1 MQNYDTKI
9 MNRLKRIE
17 GQVRG
22 IQNMMV
28 EERSCK
34 EVISQLSAV
43 RSATDKLILNIVA
56 DNLES
61 CILDDLENN
70 KDNIKETMNEAL
82 ELLLKSR

>member
-22 IQNMMV
+22 IQNMIV

>member
-61 CILDDLENN
+61 CILDDFEKN

>member
-70 KDNIKETMNEAL
+70 KNNIKETMNEAL